1 MGNMPWTWYKEHGLE
16 SKESNVWTINA
27 SHKSFDGEKLGE
39 EFEKQSLEMKISK
52 GMEVVMADRLD
63 RGVPRLR
70 LMLEKEG
77 LLRKNNSGQ

>member
-1 MGNMPWTWYKEHGLE
+1 MGKQ
-16 SKESNVWTINA
+16 
-27 SHKSFDGEKLGE
+27 LGE
-39 EFEKQSLEMKISK
+39 EFETQSLEMKISK

>member
-1 MGNMPWTWYKEHGLE
+1 MLRTKALMGKQ
-16 SKESNVWTINA
+16 I
-27 SHKSFDGEKLGE
+27 GE

-52 GMEVVMADRLD
+52 GMEVIADRLD
-63 RGVPRLR
+63 RGVLSLR

>member
-1 MGNMPWTWYKEHGLE
+1 MLRTKALMGKQ
-16 SKESNVWTINA
+16 
-27 SHKSFDGEKLGE
+27 LGE
-39 EFEKQSLEMKISK
+39 EFETQSLEMKISK